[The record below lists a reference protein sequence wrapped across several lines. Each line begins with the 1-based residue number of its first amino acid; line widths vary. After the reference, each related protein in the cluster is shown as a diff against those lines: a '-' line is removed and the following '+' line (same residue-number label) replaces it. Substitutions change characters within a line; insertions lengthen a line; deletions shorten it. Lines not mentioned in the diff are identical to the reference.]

1 MIALQCEQSP
11 VMLLRSTIKGER
23 LMSPIFF
30 YWGAS
35 ASSEKWHSKIKGV
48 MQIIAWPDWLFL
60 VYWLLLSATTKM

>member
-35 ASSEKWHSKIKGV
+35 ASSEK
-48 MQIIAWPDWLFL
+48 
-60 VYWLLLSATTKM
+60 